1 MKSLTILS
9 YKFVIE
15 NKLLKLLGKISYE
28 LYMIHG
34 LVILVFR
41 SDVIYIYNKYW
52 FLMAVVGVSILA
64 AVVFY
69 NIDCVLLSFINMK
82 LENKEKRNRR

>member
-1 MKSLTILS
+1 
-9 YKFVIE
+9 
-15 NKLLKLLGKISYE
+15 
-28 LYMIHG
+28 MIHG